1 MTNPNQSDVSLTPEI
16 KAFLAAG
23 ADAGLPQVWEAPL
36 DVIRRNTHAR
46 IKNSG
51 PAEPVHQIINR
62 FIPGKTADLP
72 IRIYRPTEN
81 PNAPA
86 IVFFHGGG
94 WVLSTLDIFDSSLSR
109 LANQSGATIISVFYQ
124 KAPEHPFPIPFDD
137 CYESLL
143 WVLAN
148 AEELKIDP
156 TKVGVMGDSAGGNL
170 ASAVALK
177 ARDNGVKLALQVL
190 IYPCN
195 ERNFETHSYIDYATG
210 YLLTTQGMKWFWEQ
224 YVQNPAD
231 NTNPYAA
238 PMHAKT
244 FKDLA
249 PAVIVTAQYDPLLA
263 DSEKY
268 AKLLQ
273 ADGVPVVYKQF
284 DGMIHGFFVMM
295 AITKV
300 AAESIDFIAQEI
312 KKLTN

>member
-1 MTNPNQSDVSLTPEI
+1 MTNPNQSEVSLTPEI

-195 ERNFETHSYIDYATG
+195 ERNFETQSYIDYATG

>member
-1 MTNPNQSDVSLTPEI
+1 MTNPNQSEVSLAPEI

-195 ERNFETHSYIDYATG
+195 ERNFETQSYIDYATG

>member
-195 ERNFETHSYIDYATG
+195 ERNFETQSYIDYATG

>member
-143 WVLAN
+143 WVISN

-263 DSEKY
+263 DSVKY

-273 ADGVPVVYKQF
+273 ADGVPVIYKQF